1 METSQHIQ
9 LTPFQII
16 QKELI
21 GKTIIMYNK
30 KVCNNDKIIYRN
42 FHEKTNLDSS
52 TPQEHKIVD
61 VRKASKDIASDGS
74 YMFELEIEDK
84 TIGKG
89 IFGFYYWTEI
99 IIVK

>member
-21 GKTIIMYNK
+21 GKTIIMYDK
-30 KVCNNDKIIYRN
+30 KVRNNDKIIYRN
-42 FHEKTNLDSS
+42 FSHYTNLDHS
-52 TPQEHKIVD
+52 TSNEHKIID
-61 VRKASKDIASDGS
+61 IRKASKDIASDGG

-84 TIGKG
+84 SIDKG